1 MWSDVVVSDGALS
14 QAVRSLRRALEDDRR
29 EPVFIRTHSRH
40 GYRFVFADVR
50 EEDDETPPD
59 AAVDAPPAA
68 PPPPPAPDAIE
79 EALGRLLSP
88 AAPRNGD
95 ADADRREAAE
105 ALHALG
111 TEEALRRLDQRPGH
125 ERARALLRDARWD
138 VPGAGEVPL
147 LGTPG
152 GLRAAGHLIA
162 LRLRH
167 ALRLA
172 GRRWTSASGGGAL
185 AGLAAGLLGGLVLT
199 MAPGSRA
206 GSDVVVALAVVGVV
220 VGGLGAAGVGAG
232 LAMAEALARSS
243 RGPAL
248 VALGSAGGG
257 AVGALSH
264 MVGRRAL
271 QGLFGH
277 ELGAVGGGWEGLV
290 LGASAGIGLAL
301 TTHPEGGGMAAPRGA
316 RRARSVVMTGLCCA
330 VAAVLLTRAGRP
342 LAAVSLNAMARAF
355 QGSQVGL
362 APLARLLGEP
372 ELGMRTRTVLGA
384 YEGLLFG
391 VGLAWG
397 LTRRPRES
405 AGPPS

>member
-1 MWSDVVVSDGALS
+1 VVVSDGALS
-14 QAVRSLRRALEDDRR
+14 QAVRSLRRALEDDTR
-29 EPVFIRTHSRH
+29 EPLFIRTHSRH
-40 GYRFVFADVR
+40 GYRFVFTDVR
-50 EEDDETPPD
+50 EEDDEAPPEAA
-59 AAVDAPPAA
+59 AAVPPAA
-68 PPPPPAPDAIE
+68 EGPAAPDAIE
-79 EALGRLLSP
+79 AALERLLSP
-88 AAPRNGD
+88 PAPPNGD
-95 ADADRREAAE
+95 PDADRREAAE

-111 TEEALRRLDQRPGH
+111 TEEALRRLGQRPGH

-152 GLRAAGHLIA
+152 GLRAAVHLMA
-162 LRLRH
+162 LRLGR

-172 GRRWTSASGGGAL
+172 GRRWTAASGGGAL
-185 AGLAAGLLGGLVLT
+185 AGLAAGLLGGLALT
-199 MAPGSRA
+199 MAPASRA
-206 GSDVVVALAVVGVV
+206 GSDVIVALAVVGVV

-243 RGPAL
+243 RGLAL

-264 MVGRRAL
+264 AIGRRAL

-277 ELGAVGGGWEGLV
+277 DLGPVGGGWEGLA
-290 LGASAGIGLAL
+290 LGAAAGIGLAL
-301 TTHPEGGGMAAPRGA
+301 TTHPAGGGMAAPRGA
-316 RRARSVVMTGLCCA
+316 QRARAVVVTGVCCA
-330 VAAVLLTRAGRP
+330 LAAVMLTRAGRP
-342 LAAVSLNAMARAF
+342 LAAVSLNTMARAF

-372 ELGMRTRTVLGA
+372 ELGTFTRSVLGA

-397 LTRRPRES
+397 LTRRPREA
-405 AGPPS
+405 AG